1 MKNNEKKL
9 FLIKNGLSINLV
21 TDLNEGQVNSLYKRI
36 VESKTGEKCACGC
49 DKDTCKCGPECKK
62 CDCGKKKKQ
71 ETKEQTLPQNTTK
84 VDKVMTTYKVE
95 PGKKTMING
104 VEIDTTGGQTK
115 VTPMKETENID
126 GEIDEKSVSQK
137 QQEFFGVVRAMQKGK
152 LPKKGKAGE
161 AADEMSKKDVKDFA
175 STKHKGLPKRK
186 ETKEGYF
193 DAVSNAYYKNMS
205 EKMNELPIN
214 VTFESKL
221 EKDIN
226 DIIESTL
233 YPKMSKRDLINL
245 IRENSPLNPDTEEE
259 TITKPKTPT
268 KPEINPDFDPF
279 TNPDPKDDPEAEG
292 KDFFVSMAKDM
303 GLIRN

>member
-9 FLIKNGLSINLV
+9 FLIKNGLSIDLV
-21 TDLNEGQVNSLYKRI
+21 TGLNEGQTNSMYKRLI
-36 VESKTGEKCACGC
+36 ESKKEKCPCGC

-71 ETKEQTLPQNTTK
+71 ETKEQSQPQNTTK
-84 VDKVMTTYKVE
+84 IDKVMTTYRVE

-115 VTPMKETENID
+115 VTPMKETKNID
-126 GEIDEKSVSQK
+126 GEMDEKSVSQK

-161 AADEMSKKDVKDFA
+161 AADEMLKKDVKDFA

-186 ETKEGYF
+186 ETKEGYLDMIGKAHNKGLQNKISDIGLGVKYD
-193 DAVSNAYYKNMS
+193 DALEES
-205 EKMNELPIN
+205 IN
-214 VTFESKL
+214 S
-221 EKDIN
+221 
-226 DIIESTL
+226 IIDSVIQ
-233 YPKMSKRDLINL
+233 PKMSKKELLKL
-245 IRENSPLNPDTEEE
+245 IRENNPLELSPEEE
-259 TITKPKTPT
+259 TITKPTRPDT
-268 KPEINPDFDPF
+268 KPDINPDFDPF
-279 TNPDPKDDPEAEG
+279 KDPDPKDDPEAG

-303 GLIRN
+303 GLIKK

>member
-9 FLIKNGLSINLV
+9 FLIKNGLSIDLV
-21 TDLNEGQVNSLYKRI
+21 TGLNEGQTNSMYKRLI
-36 VESKTGEKCACGC
+36 ESKKEKCPCGC
-49 DKDTCKCGPECKK
+49 DKDTCPCGPECKK

-71 ETKEQTLPQNTTK
+71 ETKEATQVITNVLDKNNTT
-84 VDKVMTTYKVE
+84 DM
-95 PGKKTMING
+95 KTANFCLQNPSDVKCKNIQ
-104 VEIDTTGGQTK
+104 I
-115 VTPMKETENID
+115 KETEIS
-126 GEIDEKSVSQK
+126 EKSVSKK

>member
-9 FLIKNGLSINLV
+9 FLIKNGLSINLI
-21 TDLNEGQVNSLYKRI
+21 TNLNEGQVNSLYKRLI
-36 VESKTGEKCACGC
+36 ESKKEEKCGCGC

-71 ETKEQTLPQNTTK
+71 ETKEQTQEKQTTK
-84 VDKVMTTYKVE
+84 TVVGPLGGIVNVK
-95 PGKKTMING
+95 P
-104 VEIDTTGGQTK
+104 GQTK
-115 VTPMKETENID
+115 VSLKPVPNQTGSFEVVENEQ
-126 GEIDEKSVSQK
+126 EIEEKSVSQK

-161 AADEMSKKDVKDFA
+161 SADEMSKKDVKDFA

>member
-62 CDCGKKKKQ
+62 CDCGKQKK
-71 ETKEQTLPQNTTK
+71 ETKEAQITYDPK
-84 VDKVMTTYKVE
+84 V
-95 PGKKTMING
+95 PGDIEKAKQKGINLSADG
-104 VEIDTTGGQTK
+104 K
-115 VTPMKETENID
+115 VTTSLE
-126 GEIDEKSVSQK
+126 EKAVSQK
-137 QQEFFGVVRAMQKGK
+137 QQEFFGVVRAIQKGK

>member
-9 FLIKNGLSINLV
+9 FLIKNGLSIDLITN
-21 TDLNEGQVNSLYKRI
+21 LNEGQVNSLYKRLI
-36 VESKTGEKCACGC
+36 ESKKGKKCGCGC
-49 DKDTCKCGPECKK
+49 DKNTCKCGPECKK
-62 CDCGKKKKQ
+62 CDCGKNKKQ
-71 ETKEQTLPQNTTK
+71 ETKEATQVITNVLDKNNTTDMEAANFCLQNPSDVK
-84 VDKVMTTYKVE
+84 CKNIQIE
-95 PGKKTMING
+95 
-104 VEIDTTGGQTK
+104 
-115 VTPMKETENID
+115 ETEIS
-126 GEIDEKSVSQK
+126 EKAVSKK

-205 EKMNELPIN
+205 EKMNDLPIN

-233 YPKMSKRDLINL
+233 HPKMSKKDLIKL
-245 IRENSPLNPDTEEE
+245 IRENNPLQPDTEEE

-279 TNPDPKDDPEAEG
+279 TNPDPKDDPEAG